1 MVNQMNNPYQYLEK
15 YSEQEIPYQEFCELT
30 KVEPLLKMQKTRQ
43 MKEFSRYMNLIWR
56 NNKVKI
62 IEIYSENKIKPKIK
76 SYHDDTATKFKINP
90 SDKNKAGIYK
100 IQLNN
105 TVYIGQTNNFIERY
119 YQHNSKLNR
128 MNKSTKPLLELGA
141 TMEILEFED
150 DLEKRLLKESKYA
163 IEYKLNGFNVIN
175 DFNRI
180 VKENYRKQRREKFIT
195 IKIKFKELDYVI
207 NLLNNNNIFVEKV
220 TKNK

>member
-1 MVNQMNNPYQYLEK
+1 MNNPYQYLEEYVGK
-15 YSEQEIPYQEFCELT
+15 ETTYQEFCELT
-30 KVEPLLKMQKTRQ
+30 NVEQLLKMQKTRQ
-43 MKEFSRYMNLIWR
+43 MKEFSHYMNLVWK

-62 IEIYSENKIKPKIK
+62 IEIYSENRIKPRIK
-76 SYHDDTATKFKINP
+76 SYHDDTATKFNINQL
-90 SDKNKAGIYK
+90 DKNRAGIYK

-105 TVYIGQTNNFIERY
+105 TIYIGQTNNFIERY
-119 YQHNSKLNR
+119 YQHNSKLNK

-141 TMEILEFED
+141 TMDILEFED

-163 IEYKLNGFNVIN
+163 IEYKLDGFNVIN

-195 IKIKFKELDYVI
+195 IKIKFKDLDYVM
-207 NLLNNNNIFVEKV
+207 NLLNNNNIFVESV
-220 TKNK
+220 VKNK

>member
-1 MVNQMNNPYQYLEK
+1 MNNPYQYLEEYIGK
-15 YSEQEIPYQEFCELT
+15 ETTYQEFCELT

-43 MKEFSRYMNLIWR
+43 MKTFGQYMDLVWK

-62 IEIYSENKIKPKIK
+62 IEIYSEDKIKPRVK
-76 SYHDDTATKFKINP
+76 SYHDDTVTKFKINP
-90 SDKNKAGIYK
+90 LDKNKAGVYK

-105 TVYIGQTNNFIERY
+105 IIYIGQTNNFIERY
-119 YQHNSKLNR
+119 YQHNSKLNK

-141 TMEILEFED
+141 TMDILEFED

-180 VKENYRKQRREKFIT
+180 VTENYSKINKEKFIT
-195 IKIKFKELDYVI
+195 IKLRLKDLDFALK
-207 NLLNNNNIFVEKV
+207 LLRDNNIFAERT
-220 TKNK
+220 TKKK

>member
-1 MVNQMNNPYQYLEK
+1 MKYMNNPYEYLEDYTCK
-15 YSEQEIPYQEFCELT
+15 EIPYQEFCELT
-30 KVEPLLKMQKTRQ
+30 KVEQLLKMQKTRQ
-43 MKEFSRYMNLIWR
+43 MKEFSHYMNLVWK

-62 IEIYSENKIKPKIK
+62 IEIYSENRIKPRIK
-76 SYHDDTATKFKINP
+76 SYHDDTATKFNINP
-90 SDKNKAGIYK
+90 LDKNRAGIYK

-105 TVYIGQTNNFIERY
+105 TGYVGQTNNFIERY
-119 YQHNSKLNR
+119 YQHNSKLNK

-141 TMEILEFED
+141 TMDILEFED

-163 IEYKLNGFNVIN
+163 IEYKLDGFNVIN

-195 IKIKFKELDYVI
+195 IKIKFKDLDYVI
-207 NLLNNNNIFVEKV
+207 NLLNNNNIFVERV
-220 TKNK
+220 VKNK